1 MYKCNSGMG
10 MEAFDEQECD
20 TLANFKE
27 RIERREIKEKKKERR
42 TRETKLLRSDL

>member
-10 MEAFDEQECD
+10 MEAFNEQVCY

-27 RIERREIKEKKKERR
+27 RIERREIKEKKEEKI
-42 TRETKLLRSDL
+42 TQETKSLR